1 MNATHPMLPDVSHD
15 ERARLGY
22 IVDLKAYL
30 DQSLAPANL
39 ARAQAAERELAAS
52 GQAPNVQGVRA
63 LVEQQVPYQHWM
75 TLVRH
80 AQEMMWD
87 VGIQCVDRQLDALQ
101 TRAEAMAGRE
111 AVRRVPGFEVPN
123 YISAVDTHLMPG
135 GYHAEASPTDLR
147 QGALF
152 DLIAAVYHRGRNGGQ
167 LNDLRGHTVVQHLYE
182 RFPDVQPRRL
192 LEMGCTVGHS
202 TGAVASYFPEA
213 TLEAVDVGA
222 PVLNYALAR
231 ARGLGLRNV
240 HFAQENAE
248 STSYPDAS
256 FDVVYSCVMLHE
268 TSGKALPRIMQEC
281 YRLLRPGGVVIHLE
295 VPMRYRE
302 LTPAEQL
309 RGEIETFYNNEPFWR
324 GACQADLVG
333 VLEKTGFEYVAEG
346 YQPTVMKA
354 ERGARGF
361 QRERGPVYRFWY
373 VASGRRPARP

>member
-1 MNATHPMLPDVSHD
+1 MTATHAMLPEVNHD

-30 DQSLAPANL
+30 DQALAPVNL
-39 ARAQAAERELAAS
+39 ARAQAAERELAAA
-52 GQAPNVQGVRA
+52 GQAPTVQGVRT

-87 VGIQCVDRQLDALQ
+87 VGMQCVDRQLDALQ
-101 TRAEAMAGRE
+101 SRAQSLVGAD
-111 AVRRVPGFEVPN
+111 AVRRVPGFQVPN

-135 GYHAEASPTDLR
+135 GYHSEVSPTDLR

-167 LNDLRGHTVVQHLYE
+167 LNDLRGHTLVQHLFE
-182 RFPDVQPRRL
+182 RFPALQPTSL
-192 LEMGCTVGHS
+192 LELGCTVGHS
-202 TGAVASYFPEA
+202 TAAVAGYFPA
-213 TLEAVDVGA
+213 ARLEAVDVGA
-222 PVLNYALAR
+222 PVLQYALAR
-231 ARGLGLRNV
+231 ARGLGVRNV
-240 HFAQENAE
+240 NFAQENAE

-268 TSGKALPRIMQEC
+268 TSAKALPRIMQEC

-309 RGEIETFYNNEPFWR
+309 RGEIETYYNNEPFWR

-333 VLEKTGFEYVAEG
+333 ALERVGFQDVAEG
-346 YQPTVMKA
+346 YQATVMKA
-354 ERGARGF
+354 ERNARGF

-373 VASGRRPARP
+373 VVSGRRP